1 MSLFINRFY
10 KNKKKEIEDN
20 KKINKTFTEV
30 ITHKTR
36 KLEGLQTNNGE

>member
-1 MSLFINRFY
+1 MSLFINRFTRI
-10 KNKKKEIEDN
+10 KKEIEDN

-36 KLEGLQTNNGE
+36 KLEGLQSNKGNN

>member
-1 MSLFINRFY
+1 MSYSLMIY
-10 KNKKKEIEDN
+10 KNKKEIEDN
-20 KKINKTFTEV
+20 KKLTRHFTEV

>member
-1 MSLFINRFY
+1 MSYSLIDFTRI
-10 KNKKKEIEDN
+10 KKRLRII
-20 KKINKTFTEV
+20 KKLTRHFTEV